1 LLLFEKKSALLVT
14 LLASSRPTFVNR
26 YNETADYLHCK
37 GIKKQQNMQLSFEA
51 TEAGVV
57 WGNAMAELITDLYQ
71 NFEFVVNFMPKW
83 S

>member
-1 LLLFEKKSALLVT
+1 
-14 LLASSRPTFVNR
+14 
-26 YNETADYLHCK
+26 
-37 GIKKQQNMQLSFEA
+37 MQLSFEA

-57 WGNAMAELITDLYQ
+57 WGNAMAELIADLYQ